1 MRHFVF
7 GFTMLLFVV
16 FSYGFL
22 CPMLVSYPDTMLV
35 MAGLFYGGLIAPLVI
50 WYFIV
55 RYWKYL
61 YDMKKE
67 NT

>member
-7 GFTMLLFVV
+7 GFTMLAFVV

-35 MAGLFYGGLIAPLVI
+35 LAGLFYGGFIVPIIL